1 MEHPLDPAADVP
13 GAGDDWVV
21 VTSASIFLNEELGC
35 GFGVLFCNRP
45 MDEVALPRP

>member
-1 MEHPLDPAADVP
+1 MVEHPLDPAADVP

-35 GFGVLFCNRP
+35 NRP
-45 MDEVALPRP
+45 MGEVALPRP